1 MRQMHATVVA
11 TPCQHARHLP
21 VLPTCHPPAHL
32 PTCYLPSGDSTYN
45 VRRWSLGSSTTT
57 PTSGASLEP
66 YPDKTLLDYLRALAA
81 EHGDKPALLFKG
93 ATVSYGRLEAESD
106 AFGAALVALGV
117 RKGDRVALLLP
128 NCPQFLVAEFGIWK
142 AGGIVVALNPTY
154 SEREL
159 EQALDSTRSSLAVV
173 LTPFYER
180 VKHVQGRTGVRHV
193 IATSIKEYLP
203 TPLRLLFT
211 LLKEKK
217 DGHRITPQAGDPWMW
232 AMVRQHRGQRPSVE
246 VTPDDRAVILSSG
259 GTTGTP
265 KGVVGLHR
273 HYVAAGLQLYEWTK
287 SAKQP
292 WVDNIMLPL
301 PLFHVYANVGVQ
313 PMAFVGPN
321 PLSLVPN
328 PRDIADVLATIKRVK
343 PAFFNGVPTL
353 YTAILNHPDV
363 RAGKVDL
370 SSIKLCFSGASALM
384 AETKKQFEAATGA
397 RSIEGYSLTEG
408 MMACCVNPVQG
419 TNKIGSIGVPISDVQ
434 VRIVDADTGTT
445 RMPAG
450 EVGEIILRAPQ
461 FMSEYWNNP
470 LETAEALRRHDG
482 ETWLH
487 SGDLG
492 YMDDDGFV
500 FIVDRKKDLIKT
512 SGFQVWPREI
522 EEVISAPA
530 GGARGRRRRRARS
543 GEGRGGEGLGGA
555 EAGREGHRGR
565 GAGVLPR
572 ASGALQGAGPR
583 GVPHRAAQ
591 DDGRQDPAACARGG
605 GTRRDPRLTALRR
618 G

>member
-1 MRQMHATVVA
+1 MSAGMEPWLSHYDPDVA
-11 TPCQHARHLP
+11 
-21 VLPTCHPPAHL
+21 
-32 PTCYLPSGDSTYN
+32 
-45 VRRWSLGSSTTT
+45 
-57 PTSGASLEP
+57 ASLQP
-66 YPDKTLLDYLRALAA
+66 YPEKTLLDYLAALAKD
-81 EHGDKPALLFKG
+81 HGDKPALLFKG

-106 AFGAALVALGV
+106 AFGAALVAMGV
-117 RKGDRVALLLP
+117 RKGDRVALVLP
-128 NCPQFLVAEFGIWK
+128 NCPQFLIAEFGAWK
-142 AGGIVVALNPTY
+142 AGAIVVALNPTY

-159 EQALDSTRSSLAVV
+159 EQALDSTRSSVAVV

-180 VKHVQGRTGVRHV
+180 LKKVQGRTGVRTV
-193 IATSIKEYLP
+193 IPTSIKEYLP

-217 DGHRITPQAGDPWMW
+217 EGHRITPQTGDPWMW
-232 AMVRQHRGQRPSVE
+232 SLLRSHRGEKPALT

-301 PLFHVYANVGVQ
+301 PLFHVYANLGVQ

-321 PLSLVPN
+321 PVSLIPN
-328 PRDIADVLATIKRVK
+328 PRDINDLLATIKRVK

-384 AETKKQFEAATGA
+384 AETKRQFEAATGA
-397 RSIEGYSLTEG
+397 RLIEGYSLTEG
-408 MMACCVNPVQG
+408 MMACCVNPVKG
-419 TNKIGSIGVPISDVQ
+419 TNKIGSIGVPISDVH
-434 VRIVDADTGTT
+434 VRIVDADDGKTA
-445 RMPAG
+445 MPAG
-450 EVGEIILRAPQ
+450 EVGEMILRAPQ

-470 LETAEALRRHDG
+470 LETVEALRDHGG

-487 SGDLG
+487 TGDLA
-492 YMDDDGFV
+492 YMDEDGYL

-522 EEVISAPA
+522 EEVISALPA
-530 GGARGRRRRRARS
+530 VLEVGVAGVPDPVKGEVAKAWVVLKPGESATEDDVRAYCRERLAPYKVPGRVEFRKELPKTMVGKILRRA
-543 GEGRGGEGLGGA
+543 LA
-555 EAGREGHRGR
+555 ADD
-565 GAGVLPR
+565 
-572 ASGALQGAGPR
+572 
-583 GVPHRAAQ
+583 RAA
-591 DDGRQDPAACARGG
+591 A
-605 GTRRDPRLTALRR
+605 LTAPRN
-618 G
+618 

>member
-1 MRQMHATVVA
+1 MEPWIRQ
-11 TPCQHARHLP
+11 
-21 VLPTCHPPAHL
+21 
-32 PTCYLPSGDSTYN
+32 YDSG
-45 VRRWSLGSSTTT
+45 VRPSLG
-57 PTSGASLEP
+57 P
-66 YPDKTLLDYLRALAA
+66 YPHKTLLDYLRALAT

-106 AFGAALVALGV
+106 AFGAALVAMGV
-117 RKGDRVALLLP
+117 RKGDRVALVLP
-128 NCPQFLVAEFGIWK
+128 NCPQFLVAEFGVWK

-159 EQALDSTRSSLAVV
+159 EQSLDSTRSTLAVV

-180 VKHVQGRTGVRHV
+180 VKRVQGRTGVGTV
-193 IATSIKEYLP
+193 VPTSIKEYLP

-217 DGHRITPQAGDPWMW
+217 DGHRITPQPGDPWMW
-232 AMVRQHRGQRPSVE
+232 AMVREYRGQRPAVE
-246 VTPDDRAVILSSG
+246 VLPDDRAVILSSG

-273 HYVAAGLQLYEWTK
+273 HYVAAGLQLHEWTK

-292 WVDNIMLPL
+292 WVDNVMLPL

-328 PRDIADVLATIKRVK
+328 PRDLDDVLATIKRVK
-343 PAFFNGVPTL
+343 PAFFNAVPTL

-397 RSIEGYSLTEG
+397 RLIEGYSLTEG
-408 MMACCVNPVQG
+408 MMACCVNPVKG
-419 TNKIGSIGVPISDVQ
+419 TGKIGSIGMPISDVQ

-445 RMPAG
+445 TMPTG
-450 EVGEIILRAPQ
+450 EVGEMILRAPQ

-470 LETAEALRRHDG
+470 LETAEALRDHDG

-487 SGDLG
+487 TGDLA
-492 YMDDDGFV
+492 YMDEDGYL

-522 EEVISAPA
+522 EEVISALPA
-530 GGARGRRRRRARS
+530 VLEVGVAGVPDAMKGEVAKAWVVLKPGESATEDEVRAYCRERLAPYKVPGRVEFRKELPKTMVGKILRRT
-543 GEGRGGEGLGGA
+543 LVA
-555 EAGREGHRGR
+555 EHRGAIP
-565 GAGVLPR
+565 G
-572 ASGALQGAGPR
+572 
-583 GVPHRAAQ
+583 
-591 DDGRQDPAACARGG
+591 
-605 GTRRDPRLTALRR
+605 
-618 G
+618 